1 MPAAI
6 ESSIARRFGYGSA
19 PGRPRQTSHVRVLGG
34 APNHFAAQPQN
45 IFERVSSS
53 T

>member
-1 MPAAI
+1 MAF
-6 ESSIARRFGYGSA
+6 RFGYGSA
-19 PGRPRQTSHVRVLGG
+19 PGKPRQTSQVSVFGA
-34 APNHFAAQPQN
+34 APNHVAAQPQN